1 MDVLLRWEGR
11 DNNAIEYFKAAVNND
26 SRFAKSMVVE
36 MNPYAA
42 MCNVIIKNVFTTL
55 HQ

>member
-11 DNNAIEYFKAAVNND
+11 DNNAMEYFKAAVNND
-26 SRFAKSMVVE
+26 SMFAKSMLVE

-55 HQ
+55 H